1 MIKVIDVMGISFSLM
16 KIKYIFCCF
25 PLSDQMCLNITSL
38 SLLLGSLVL
47 LTHTL
52 VRNSLKECA
61 VISSFNALG

>member
-38 SLLLGSLVL
+38 RLGSLVL

-61 VISSFNALG
+61 VISCFNALG